1 MLPRADSKSRQGLM
15 THDRSFGQAP
25 QASILRRWRW
35 ARREQASLD
44 PEVEHERLVHL
55 CFEVRLGA
63 PLFVVAL
70 YTIAFARQMAVPSI
84 ARVVHRSGGGDIL
97 RETRARNDL
106 TLNFFGRFMRHGH
119 SSEAGRSAIAELN
132 AIHARFPIEDHESL
146 YTLSSLAFE
155 PLRLGDQLGA
165 ALLAPEEEQAFYH
178 FWAGVAQHMDRIL
191 PVPSRDEF
199 WRWTLDYERE
209 RFAYTPGG
217 RGVVDAMLDDF
228 AARLPAP
235 VRALGRQTLLAAM
248 DDHLRS
254 THRLGDPRGGAHTL
268 AAGAGR
274 AFAAAKRVPPD
285 PSDRSWADHFR
296 APERHAELTSAGS
309 G

>member
-1 MLPRADSKSRQGLM
+1 M

-70 YTIAFARQMAVPSI
+70 YTIAFAGRWRCPRSRGWSTDRAVATSCV
-84 ARVVHRSGGGDIL
+84 R
-97 RETRARNDL
+97 RARNDL

-191 PVPSRDEF
+191 PV
-199 WRWTLDYERE
+199 
-209 RFAYTPGG
+209 
-217 RGVVDAMLDDF
+217 
-228 AARLPAP
+228 
-235 VRALGRQTLLAAM
+235 
-248 DDHLRS
+248 
-254 THRLGDPRGGAHTL
+254 
-268 AAGAGR
+268 
-274 AFAAAKRVPPD
+274 
-285 PSDRSWADHFR
+285 
-296 APERHAELTSAGS
+296 AEP
-309 G
+309 

>member
-1 MLPRADSKSRQGLM
+1 M

-70 YTIAFARQMAVPSI
+70 YTIAFARPMAVPS
-84 ARVVHRSGGGDIL
+84 
-97 RETRARNDL
+97 N
-106 TLNFFGRFMRHGH
+106 
-119 SSEAGRSAIAELN
+119 
-132 AIHARFPIEDHESL
+132 
-146 YTLSSLAFE
+146 
-155 PLRLGDQLGA
+155 
-165 ALLAPEEEQAFYH
+165 
-178 FWAGVAQHMDRIL
+178 
-191 PVPSRDEF
+191 
-199 WRWTLDYERE
+199 
-209 RFAYTPGG
+209 
-217 RGVVDAMLDDF
+217 
-228 AARLPAP
+228 
-235 VRALGRQTLLAAM
+235 
-248 DDHLRS
+248 DHLRS

>member
-1 MLPRADSKSRQGLM
+1 M

-44 PEVEHERLVHL
+44 PEVE
-55 CFEVRLGA
+55 
-63 PLFVVAL
+63 
-70 YTIAFARQMAVPSI
+70 
-84 ARVVHRSGGGDIL
+84 
-97 RETRARNDL
+97 
-106 TLNFFGRFMRHGH
+106 
-119 SSEAGRSAIAELN
+119 
-132 AIHARFPIEDHESL
+132 
-146 YTLSSLAFE
+146 
-155 PLRLGDQLGA
+155 
-165 ALLAPEEEQAFYH
+165 
-178 FWAGVAQHMDRIL
+178 
-191 PVPSRDEF
+191 
-199 WRWTLDYERE
+199 TLDYERE

-217 RGVVDAMLDDF
+217 RDVVDAMLDDF